1 MAKRGQK
8 ATKTDELNEHDRQNL
23 RTLLRKAGGNLETL
37 VSWAKEELRSILIEL
52 RDEEIL
58 PHLMFM
64 EESTWKYTRLPEA
77 GRINKQRDREMGVKT
92 RLLTREEMISK
103 MVNAHY
109 PWLRP
114 HEKEAAV
121 RRLTQKLQ
129 LRLACLKDRAKS
141 K

>member
-23 RTLLRKAGGNLETL
+23 RTLLRKAGGNLKTL
-37 VSWAKEELRSILIEL
+37 ESWAKEELRSVLIEL

-92 RLLTREEMISK
+92 RLFTREEAIRME
-103 MVNAHY
+103 VNTHY
-109 PWLRP
+109 PELHL
-114 HEKEAAV
+114 HEKKAAV
-121 RRLTQKLQ
+121 RRLTQKLRMR
-129 LRLACLKDRAKS
+129 LRMSRGPR
-141 K
+141 